1 MEQRVQR
8 AIDPIIQ
15 RIEEHVH
22 PDDIVAEL
30 VTDGWTDREA
40 KAMLLYLIDV
50 SRGMSEVHSELVDG
64 GVDPDRRMLSLVLWR
79 LSPGTPDSNVVLAVA
94 EVCWALCSSLS
105 VAWPWGFLSSSRV
118 CDVVYNTDSN
128 SKPRWDVHLG
138 CAKHRTGRPGGGCRL
153 LMERG
158 SDGAATPRPSGWL
171 GRRGSGSPS
180 AAPCQRWGPIG
191 LAEHQGSRSSLAKGR
206 PSIVCGPHSST
217 SAVAAAVQPWA
228 SS

>member
-79 LSPGTPDSNVVLAVA
+79 LSPRDTRLERRSGCSGSLLGALFFALCCLAVG
-94 EVCWALCSSLS
+94 VS
-105 VAWPWGFLSSSRV
+105 FFF
-118 CDVVYNTDSN
+118 
-128 SKPRWDVHLG
+128 
-138 CAKHRTGRPGGGCRL
+138 
-153 LMERG
+153 
-158 SDGAATPRPSGWL
+158 SGL
-171 GRRGSGSPS
+171 
-180 AAPCQRWGPIG
+180 
-191 LAEHQGSRSSLAKGR
+191 
-206 PSIVCGPHSST
+206 
-217 SAVAAAVQPWA
+217 
-228 SS
+228 